1 MKDRYDVLVIGGG
14 PAGSTAARF
23 AALNGASVALIE
35 RDREIGVPVRC
46 AEGISDVG
54 LRKIIDINPKWIAT
68 TIRNFRFYSPT
79 KQQVEIHSNEIGY
92 IINRRIF
99 DHDLAVEAMKCGA
112 EIFTKATAHRLAR
125 TESGFLNVF
134 IRYENRER
142 TVQTKIV
149 IAADGI
155 ESRIAR
161 MAGIQTN
168 LPLKDIESCAQ
179 IFAGNVDIDS
189 ERIDFYLSERWSP
202 GGYVWVFPKGERMA
216 NIGLGVN
223 GSMTNGH
230 SAAEYLNG
238 FLEEN
243 FPNASRLTTIYG
255 GVPVSTN
262 LAELVAD
269 GLMVVG
275 DAAHQ
280 VNPLT
285 GGGISSAMASGKMA
299 GTVAADA
306 IRIGNT
312 SRKKLRAYET
322 EWNRTIGKDYRRFYR
337 LKQWIC
343 NMTDE
348 DFEEIASA
356 FQGMNPTDVKMSSI
370 FRLAVKNKPSLIVD
384 AIKAFSGF

>member
-14 PAGSTAARF
+14 PAGTTAARF
-23 AALNGASVALIE
+23 AALNGVSVALIE

-46 AEGISDVG
+46 AEGVSDTG
-54 LRKIIDINPKWIAT
+54 LKKIIDINPNWIAAT
-68 TIRNFRFYSPT
+68 VRKFRFYSPT
-79 KQQVEIHSNEIGY
+79 KQQVELHSKETGY
-92 IINRRIF
+92 VLHRRVF
-99 DHDLAVEAMKCGA
+99 DHALAVEAVKSGA
-112 EIFTKATAHRLAR
+112 EIFTKATAYGLTR
-125 TESGFLNVF
+125 TENSFSNVLV
-134 IRYENRER
+134 RYENRER
-142 TVQTKIV
+142 TVQAKIV
-149 IAADGI
+149 IAADGV

-161 MAGIQTN
+161 MAGIRTN

-179 IFAGNVDIDS
+179 VLAGNVDIDP
-189 ERIDFYLSERWSP
+189 ERIDFYLSQKWSP
-202 GGYVWVFPKGERMA
+202 GGYVWVFPKGDRMA

-223 GSMTNGH
+223 GSMTNGR
-230 SAAEYLNG
+230 SAAAHLNE
-238 FLEEN
+238 FLDEN

-255 GVPVSTN
+255 GVPVATN

-306 IRIGNT
+306 IRCGDT
-312 SRKKLRAYET
+312 SKKKLRAYES

-337 LKQWIC
+337 LKEWIR
-343 NMTDE
+343 NMTDAE
-348 DFEEIASA
+348 FEEIAAA
-356 FQGMNPTDVKMSSI
+356 FQGMAPTDVKMSGI
-370 FRLAVKNKPSLIVD
+370 FRMAVKNKPSLIVD
-384 AIKAFSGF
+384 AIKAFAGF